1 MTRGTLVNLSI
12 LPTFNNR
19 FFFFFFFSPSSVFFW
34 TLDKTISTILPNRKV
49 NKQYLILDRVKSHRS
64 INSIQSS
71 IENTLFNLWSKERV
85 AKIKENK
92 MYNDQ
97 IRDNSN
103 ETS

>member
-1 MTRGTLVNLSI
+1 MTRRTLVNLSI

-19 FFFFFFFSPSSVFFW
+19 FFFFFFFSPSNVFFHSEPW
-34 TLDKTISTILPNRKV
+34 KTISIILNRKI

-71 IENTLFNLWSKERV
+71 IENTLFNLWNKERV
-85 AKIKENK
+85 AKIKESK

-97 IRDNSN
+97 IRDNPN

>member
-19 FFFFFFFSPSSVFFW
+19 FFFFFFFSPPNVFFHSEPW
-34 TLDKTISTILPNRKV
+34 KTISIIPNRKV

-71 IENTLFNLWSKERV
+71 IKNSKERV

>member
-71 IENTLFNLWSKERV
+71 IKNSKERV